1 MKTEYTDYPK
11 AKRIYQQ
18 LAAQG
23 NPHSIQLLED
33 AQMLEDSHGPFF
45 SAYLIL
51 ETYKKAI
58 EVKNASKENNK
69 PS

>member
-1 MKTEYTDYPK
+1 MKTEFTDYPK
-11 AKRIYQQ
+11 AKRVYQQ

-23 NPHSIQLLED
+23 HPYSIELLED
-33 AQMLEDSHGPFF
+33 AKILEESHGPFF

-58 EVKNASKENNK
+58 EVKNATKENNQ
-69 PS
+69 SN

>member
-1 MKTEYTDYPK
+1 MKTEFTDYPK

-23 NPHSIQLLED
+23 NKHSISLLED
-33 AQMLEDSHGPFF
+33 ASKLEKSHGPFF

-51 ETYKKAI
+51 ETYKKAMEI
-58 EVKNASKENNK
+58 KNASKENN
-69 PS
+69 